1 MCLPNSRLPLPAH
14 AHSRPAC
21 LLARLLMPIPALPAC
36 LPACSEAWGK
46 FYSMPA
52 VERLLAASKASVD
65 AAWGKYQSAHGALVA
80 SPRYSAAVSKGGELL
95 ASLQATSAYKAA
107 ADRLTPLLAP
117 YAAGAAKVAGPYV
130 AAVAGHLAPVAAAP

>member
-1 MCLPNSRLPLPAH
+1 MLACARPFPPCLPG
-14 AHSRPAC
+14 
-21 LLARLLMPIPALPAC
+21 
-36 LPACSEAWGK
+36 SEAWGK

-65 AAWGKYQSAHGALVA
+65 AAWTKYQTAHMSVVA
-80 SPRYSAAVSKGGELL
+80 SPRYSAAVSKGSELL